1 MNAPSKSKTHVRKKA
16 TPSSPKPFSDAPYYT
31 SSVKL
36 FHINDRG
43 PALLTGIA
51 YVPLPADAPIR
62 GFVCK
67 AARVLT
73 GQTQETLAST
83 AKVSRKTLF
92 DFETGEIEPKLA
104 LNARIRRELEKT
116 GAHFVTG
123 EDVVGV
129 VVYSRPATEP
139 TEPQA

>member
-1 MNAPSKSKTHVRKKA
+1 MNAPSKSKTHIQKNA
-16 TPSSPKPFSDAPYYT
+16 TPNSPKPFGDARYYT

-51 YVPLPADAPIR
+51 YVPMPSDAPIR

-73 GQTQETLAST
+73 GQTQETLALA

-92 DFETGEIEPKLA
+92 DFEAGEIEPKIA
-104 LNARIRRELEKT
+104 LNNRIRKALEKS
-116 GAHFVTG
+116 GANFVTG
-123 EDVVGV
+123 DDVVGG
-129 VVYSRPATEP
+129 VVYSRPATEMSE
-139 TEPQA
+139 EPA